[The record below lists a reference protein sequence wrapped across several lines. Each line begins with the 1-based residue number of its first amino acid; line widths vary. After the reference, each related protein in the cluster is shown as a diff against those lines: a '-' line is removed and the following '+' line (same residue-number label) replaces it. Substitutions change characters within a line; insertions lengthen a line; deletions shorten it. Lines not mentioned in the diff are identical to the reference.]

1 VSPVLRMKSLT
12 ARAPRLGSRQMQAT
26 KATPAQAASAMS
38 GALSDTLNRVP
49 ADSMLKSF
57 LK

>member
-1 VSPVLRMKSLT
+1 MKSLT